1 MSSAIHATYIVGKKG
16 VPPPNFLH
24 FLNFLYSTKSTF
36 YSMAKMPTYSQ
47 RDFKCSWRH
56 CSKVISRSEK
66 IPKSLISLTLIAHFR
81 QAFLRKSDLDRHYR
95 IHTNQRPW
103 RCEVKDCDKTFIQ
116 RSALTVHLRTHTG
129 EKPYRCDNDECQ
141 KAFSD
146 VGPPEI
152 QFLIR
157 W

>member
-1 MSSAIHATYIVGKKG
+1 MISAIHATYIVGKRCATSKFSAF
-16 VPPPNFLH
+16 PQF
-24 FLNFLYSTKSTF
+24 FEQYETTF
-36 YSMAKMPTYSQ
+36 SSMAKMPTYSQ
-47 RDFKCSWRH
+47 REFKCSWRH

-66 IPKSLISLTLIAHFR
+66 TPKSLISLTLIAHFR

-103 RCEVKDCDKTFIQ
+103 RCEVKDCGKTFIQ